1 MEFTELQRKMQ
12 LAKSA
17 NKAVQYKSRSAE
29 DILDKFKSLGS
40 DWVLT
45 LSDDIKNVGDTLIF
59 ISTAICKKGDEE
71 YQGSHAQP
79 VTSSPN
85 KMMSPPQYQGA
96 VSSYARKYALQG
108 LFAMGESDFDQ
119 MPSEVTTQQQ
129 PKPKATKVYSTAQL
143 VSMAMK
149 LTGEPE
155 STFQGMTQEQIKM
168 EVNRIK
174 KVKNIK

>member
-119 MPSEVTTQQQ
+119 MEQKLMEEGTPSPQHGSTYTMAELKQLV
-129 PKPKATKVYSTAQL
+129 ATKKMTSAQ
-143 VSMAMK
+143 A
-149 LTGEPE
+149 
-155 STFQGMTQEQIKM
+155 
-168 EVNRIK
+168 NAY
-174 KVKNIK
+174 VKQHNIK

>member
-45 LSDDIKNVGDTLIF
+45 LSDTIVNVGDTLVF
-59 ISTAICKKGDEE
+59 VSKAICRKGDEVYE
-71 YQGSHAQP
+71 GSHAQP

-85 KMMSPPQYQGA
+85 KMMTPPQYQGA

-108 LFAMGESDFDQ
+108 LFAIGESDFDQ
-119 MPSEVTTQQQ
+119 MEQSLMKEETPA
-129 PKPKATKVYSTAQL
+129 PKHGSTYTMAELKQL
-143 VSMAMK
+143 VAGK
-149 LTGEPE
+149 H
-155 STFQGMTQEQIKM
+155 MTSAQANAYVKQHGIK
-168 EVNRIK
+168 
-174 KVKNIK
+174 

>member
-119 MPSEVTTQQQ
+119 MEQKLMEEGTPAPQHGSTYTMAELKKLV
-129 PKPKATKVYSTAQL
+129 ATEKMTSAQ
-143 VSMAMK
+143 A
-149 LTGEPE
+149 
-155 STFQGMTQEQIKM
+155 
-168 EVNRIK
+168 NAY
-174 KVKNIK
+174 VKQHNIK